1 MDYLASKEIKEMR
14 NEEAMI
20 KESLAAEKFSFQ
32 RQLENGLGEQMM
44 EELKK
49 PKKPNVIIGLKNKIR
64 RARTIRKCNK
74 EERRLLKEQKKR
86 GDV

>member
-1 MDYLASKEIKEMR
+1 MNLKDIVVKEGYEVM
-14 NEEAMI
+14 AMI

-74 EERRLLKEQKKR
+74 EERRMLKEQKKR